1 MKSKTLRLKP
11 YARLLTMLGD
21 QLIKNERVALGEIIK
36 NSYDADATWVKLTF
50 EGFDENFGQ
59 TAASK
64 IIIED
69 NGLGMTQDII
79 ENHWVNPATPTKLMS
94 KQVKNTTPKGRV
106 IQGEKG
112 IGRFALLKLGRKIDI
127 TTRAKG
133 QANELELTLDLSEFS
148 PDFIPKGGK
157 PMFLDELSVTLRS
170 VNPAKKIQ
178 RESIKIGARKL
189 TRLPQGTRIEIS
201 HLTSTWSKA
210 KLETIFNDMARL
222 QSIFLPE
229 TKSKKLAAGFELGI
243 YRDDVY
249 LEFATNYQEDLDR
262 IVHENSVLQIEN
274 GQFDPLS
281 RTIQFNIGNELR
293 VFSLDDAE
301 LKGLKV
307 YRDYLDDGGSSQ
319 TLGKKTGPFQ
329 FAFYVFDFSKD
340 AAGKFELDTDDR
352 KLIKEHRIYLYRDGI
367 RVYPYGDKDDDWLG
381 TDMTRGLVRASAFLS
396 NDQVVG
402 YVNITQKGNPELKD
416 KTSREGLIDNGA
428 AHGDFILLLRIVLA
442 WLRDKPFARYR
453 LNVKKGKEVEIFKAE
468 QVQQA
473 LDEATEAASS
483 HPALQ
488 RKVKEATQLYKTE
501 RRYLI
506 QRAEN
511 TEHLA
516 GVGLS
521 VETASHDLMVA
532 LTRSLGVVDGLVSQ
546 TQRPGVL
553 DKAVIQRDLE
563 SLRGILS
570 FVQTQMKDV
579 ERLFKSTK
587 QKRKPVR
594 IEEMVEK
601 VQRLFERALKGAN
614 IEVELSTVGAPLVAH
629 TTDAVVLQ
637 LLLNLFDNS
646 LYWLAQAA
654 KPRKILIELNGD
666 EGTMV
671 FSDNGPGIR
680 KEDEPYIFE
689 PFYTGKGEEGRG
701 LGLYIARQ
709 LLDRHEYSIDL
720 ADLKSH
726 KLLRGANFVVSFV
739 KGGER

>member
-1 MKSKTLRLKP
+1 MKPKTLKLKP

-36 NSYDADATWVKLTF
+36 NSYDADASWVKLTF

-59 TAASK
+59 TATSK

-69 NGLGMTQDII
+69 NGFGMTQDII
-79 ENHWVNPATPTKLMS
+79 ENHWVNPATPTKLIG
-94 KQVKNTTPKGRV
+94 KQTKNTTPKGRV

-133 QANELELTLDLSEFS
+133 QASELELTLDVSAFT

-157 PMFLDELSVTLRS
+157 PMFLDELQVVLRS

-178 RESIKIGARKL
+178 ECSVKIGARKL
-189 TRLPQGTRIEIS
+189 KRRPHGTRIEIS

-210 KLETIFNDMARL
+210 KVESIFNDMARL
-222 QSIFLPE
+222 QSIFLPD
-229 TKSKKLAAGFELGI
+229 TKSKQLSAGFELVI
-243 YRDDVY
+243 YRDDIY
-249 LEFATNYQEDLDR
+249 QEFATDYQDELDR

-274 GQFDPLS
+274 GRFEPQT
-281 RTIQFNIGNELR
+281 RTIKFDMGKEQR
-293 VFSLDDAE
+293 SFSLDDAE
-301 LKGLKV
+301 LTGLKV
-307 YRDYLDDGGSSQ
+307 YRDYLDAKGSPQ
-319 TLGKKTGPFQ
+319 ALGQKTGPFE
-329 FAFYVFDFSKD
+329 FAFYVFDFSSD
-340 AAGKFELDTDDR
+340 AKGKFELDKDDR

-402 YVNITQKGNPELKD
+402 YVNITQKGNPDLKD
-416 KTSREGLIDNGA
+416 KTSREGLIDNGS
-428 AHGDFILLLRIVLA
+428 AHDDFILLLRIVLA
-442 WLRDKPFARYR
+442 WIRDKPFARYR
-453 LNVKKGKEVEIFKAE
+453 ARVKKGKEVEVFKTE

-473 LDEATEAASS
+473 LEEASEAASDN
-483 HPALQ
+483 PALQ
-488 RKVKEATQLYKTE
+488 KKVVEATQLYKAE

-532 LTRSLGVVDGLVSQ
+532 LTRSLGVVDGLISQ
-546 TQRPGVL
+546 TQRQGAL
-553 DKAVIQRDLE
+553 DKAAIQRDLE

-579 ERLFKSTK
+579 ERLFKSSK
-587 QKRKPVR
+587 QKRRPVR

-601 VQRLFERALKGAN
+601 VQRLFEGALKRAQ
-614 IEVELSTVGAPLVAH
+614 IQVEVSTIGAPLVAH

-637 LLLNLFDNS
+637 LLLNLYDNS
-646 LYWLAQAA
+646 LYWLAHAE

-666 EGTMV
+666 EGTLV

-680 KEDEPYIFE
+680 MEDAPYIFE

-709 LLDRHEYSIDL
+709 LLDRHEYSIAL
-720 ADLKSH
+720 ADLKAH
-726 KLLRGANFVVSFV
+726 KLLRGANFVVTFV
-739 KGGER
+739 KEE

>member
-1 MKSKTLRLKP
+1 MKAKTLKLKP

-36 NSYDADATWVKLTF
+36 NAYDADASWVKLTF

-59 TAASK
+59 TATSK

-69 NGLGMTQDII
+69 NGFGMTQDII
-79 ENHWVNPATPTKLMS
+79 ENHWVNPATPTKLIG
-94 KQVKNTTPKGRV
+94 KQTKTTTPKGRV

-133 QANELELTLDLSEFS
+133 QASELELTLDVSAFTA
-148 PDFIPKGGK
+148 DFIPKGGK
-157 PMFLDELSVTLRS
+157 PMFLDELQVVLRS

-178 RESIKIGARKL
+178 ECFVNIGARKL
-189 TRLPQGTRIEIS
+189 KRRPHGTRIEIS

-210 KLETIFNDMARL
+210 KVESIFNDMARL
-222 QSIFLPE
+222 QSIFLPD
-229 TKSKKLAAGFELGI
+229 TKSKQRSAGFELVI
-243 YRDDVY
+243 YRDDFY
-249 LEFATNYQEDLDR
+249 QEFATDYQDELDR

-274 GQFDPLS
+274 GEFDPQT
-281 RTIQFNIGNELR
+281 RTIKFDMGKEQR
-293 VFSLDDAE
+293 SFSLDDAE
-301 LKGLKV
+301 LTGLKV
-307 YRDYLDDGGSSQ
+307 YRDYLEANGSPQ
-319 TLGKKTGPFQ
+319 TLGQKTGPFE
-329 FAFYVFDFSKD
+329 FAFYVFDFSSD
-340 AAGKFELDTDDR
+340 AKGKFELDKDER

-402 YVNITQKGNPELKD
+402 YVNITQKGNPDLKD
-416 KTSREGLIDNGA
+416 KTSREGLIDNGS
-428 AHGDFILLLRIVLA
+428 AHDDFILLLRIVLA
-442 WLRDKPFARYR
+442 WIRDKPFARYR
-453 LNVKKGKEVEIFKAE
+453 ARVKKGKEVEVFKTE
-468 QVQQA
+468 QVQHA
-473 LDEATEAASS
+473 LEEASEAAADN
-483 HPALQ
+483 PALQ
-488 RKVKEATQLYKTE
+488 RKVDEATQLYKAE

-532 LTRSLGVVDGLVSQ
+532 LTRSLGVVDGLISQ
-546 TQRPGVL
+546 TQRQGAL
-553 DKAVIQRDLE
+553 DKAAVQRDLE

-579 ERLFKSTK
+579 ERLFKSSK
-587 QKRKPVR
+587 QKRRPVR

-601 VQRLFERALKGAN
+601 VQRLFEGALKRAQ
-614 IEVELSTVGAPLVAH
+614 IQVEVSKIGAPLVAQ

-637 LLLNLFDNS
+637 LLLNLYDNS
-646 LYWLAQAA
+646 LYWLAHAE
-654 KPRKILIELNGD
+654 KPRKILIELNGE
-666 EGTMV
+666 EGTLV

-680 KEDEPYIFE
+680 REDAPYIFE

-709 LLDRHEYSIDL
+709 LLDRHEYSIAL
-720 ADLKSH
+720 ADLKAH
-726 KLLRGANFVVSFV
+726 KLLRGANFVVTFV
-739 KGGER
+739 KEE